1 VKIAGGVR
9 LDLTFLAKNS
19 PNSKNTLDP
28 PVKALNNL
36 GWNMDAPIP
45 SEILDRVTTF
55 GELLRYLRR
64 RAGLTQTALSI
75 AVGYSDAQISR
86 LEQNLRLPNFAT
98 VQARFLPV
106 LRLKHEPAA
115 RERLQELAQQAQQQ
129 RTDIHLGAEVR
140 SGRPSIAVLPF
151 LNISTDAE
159 NDYFCEGLAEEL
171 INALTKIKGF
181 FVVARGSAFSFRGKE
196 IDVREIGRRLNVD
209 TILEG
214 SIQKLGDRLRVTAQL
229 IDAGNGFH
237 FWSERFDCQMTDI
250 FAIQDEITLA
260 IVKQLKVELLAKE
273 RAAVLSKKQES
284 LESYNLYL
292 KGRFYWAQRPQGIA
306 KAVEYFEQAIDRE
319 PTSARARAG
328 LADCYVTLGSWEN
341 GTLPPIEAMAK
352 AKAAAS
358 KALELDSRLAEA
370 HTTLAYRTTHHDWDW
385 VTAEAQFK
393 CAFELNPNYAVCHH
407 WYSHFLTAVGRAEES
422 LSASRRCLELDPLD
436 LVINIHMAWHYQFA
450 RQYDQAVEQCWK
462 TSELHPNSFWPAY
475 FFGLAYE
482 QQGQI
487 DRAVEELQIAVKMS
501 GDVTFASAALG
512 HLYGTNGKTA
522 DARAVFD
529 ELSARANRV
538 YVPAYDIALVCA
550 GLGWRDQAL
559 VYLTQAYQERSG
571 WMTYLNVDPRLDPL
585 RDDARFIDLLHRVRL
600 NPRLGSSQLLTSAE
614 VKA

>member
-1 VKIAGGVR
+1 
-9 LDLTFLAKNS
+9 
-19 PNSKNTLDP
+19 
-28 PVKALNNL
+28 
-36 GWNMDAPIP
+36 MDASIP
-45 SEILDRVTTF
+45 SEILDKLTTF

-64 RAGLTQTALSI
+64 RAGLTQTQLSI

-86 LEQNLRLPNFAT
+86 LEQNLRLPNLAT

-106 LRLKHEPAA
+106 LRLKNEPAA
-115 RERLQELAQQAQQQ
+115 RERSLHLAQQK
-129 RTDIHLGAEVR
+129 RVDTYMGAEVR
-140 SGRPSIAVLPF
+140 SGQRTRSIAVLPF

-159 NDYFCEGLAEEL
+159 NDYLCEGLSEEL

-181 FVVARGSAFSFRGKE
+181 FVVARGSAFSFRGQE

-214 SIQKLGDRLRVTAQL
+214 SIQKVGDQLRVTAQL

-237 FWSERFDCQMTDI
+237 FWSERFDRRLTDV

-273 RAAVLSKKQES
+273 RVAVLAMKHES

-306 KAVEYFEQAIDRE
+306 KAIESFEQAIAKD
-319 PTSARARAG
+319 PTFARARTG

-341 GTLPPIEAMAK
+341 GTLRPIEAMAK
-352 AKAAAS
+352 AKETAT
-358 KALELDSRLAEA
+358 KALELDNRLAEA

-385 VTAEAQFK
+385 ETADAQFK
-393 CAFELNPNYAVCHH
+393 HAFELNPNYAVCHH
-407 WYSHFLTAVGRAEES
+407 WYSHFLTAVGRTEES
-422 LSASRRCLELDPLD
+422 LRASRRCLELDPLD

-450 RQYDQAVEQCWK
+450 RQYEQAVEQCWK

-475 FFGLAYE
+475 FFGLAFE

-487 DRAVEELQIAVKMS
+487 DRAAEEFQIAVKMS

-512 HLYGTNGKTA
+512 HLYATVGKA
-522 DARAVFD
+522 AEARAVFD
-529 ELSARANRV
+529 ELSARSQSV
-538 YVPAYDIALVCA
+538 YVPAYDFALVCA
-550 GLGWRDQAL
+550 GFGWKDQAL
-559 VYLTQAYQERSG
+559 DYLAQALQERSG
-571 WMTYLNVDPRLDPL
+571 WMTYLKVDPRLDPL
-585 RDDARFIDLLHRVRL
+585 RGDARFVELLRRMRL
-600 NPRLGSSQLLTSAE
+600 AP
-614 VKA
+614 

>member
-1 VKIAGGVR
+1 
-9 LDLTFLAKNS
+9 
-19 PNSKNTLDP
+19 
-28 PVKALNNL
+28 VKALNNL

-214 SIQKLGDRLRVTAQL
+214 SIQKVGDRLRVTAQL

-273 RAAVLSKKQES
+273 RVAVLSKKQES

-306 KAVEYFEQAIDRE
+306 KAIEYFEQAIDRE

-352 AKAAAS
+352 AKAP
-358 KALELDSRLAEA
+358 L
-370 HTTLAYRTTHHDWDW
+370 
-385 VTAEAQFK
+385 
-393 CAFELNPNYAVCHH
+393 
-407 WYSHFLTAVGRAEES
+407 
-422 LSASRRCLELDPLD
+422 ASRE
-436 LVINIHMAWHYQFA
+436 
-450 RQYDQAVEQCWK
+450 VE
-462 TSELHPNSFWPAY
+462 PAPRVLPAPY
-475 FFGLAYE
+475 FGGGESVMLFG
-482 QQGQI
+482 
-487 DRAVEELQIAVKMS
+487 
-501 GDVTFASAALG
+501 TASNL
-512 HLYGTNGKTA
+512 L
-522 DARAVFD
+522 
-529 ELSARANRV
+529 
-538 YVPAYDIALVCA
+538 I
-550 GLGWRDQAL
+550 Q
-559 VYLTQAYQERSG
+559 RS
-571 WMTYLNVDPRLDPL
+571 
-585 RDDARFIDLLHRVRL
+585 
-600 NPRLGSSQLLTSAE
+600 
-614 VKA
+614 K

>member
-1 VKIAGGVR
+1 M
-9 LDLTFLAKNS
+9 
-19 PNSKNTLDP
+19 
-28 PVKALNNL
+28 
-36 GWNMDAPIP
+36 GWGNMDASIP
-45 SEILDRVTTF
+45 SEILGNLTTF

-64 RAGLTQTALSI
+64 RAGLTQTQLSI

-86 LEQNLRLPNFAT
+86 LEQNLRLPNLAT

-115 RERLQELAQQAQQQ
+115 GQRLLQLAQQAQQQ
-129 RTDIHLGAEVR
+129 RADIHTGAEGR
-140 SGRPSIAVLPF
+140 SGRRTPSIAVLPF

-171 INALTKIKGF
+171 INALTRIKGF
-181 FVVARGSAFSFRGKE
+181 FVVARGSAFSFRGQA

-214 SIQKLGDRLRVTAQL
+214 SIQKAGDRLRVTAQL

-237 FWSERFDCQMTDI
+237 FWSERFDRQMTDV

-273 RAAVLSKKQES
+273 RVAVLAKKHES
-284 LESYNLYL
+284 LDSYNLYL

-306 KAVEYFEQAIDRE
+306 KAIDYFEQAIDRE

-385 VTAEAQFK
+385 ATAEAQFK

-407 WYSHFLTAVGRAEES
+407 WYSHFLTALGRAEES
-422 LSASRRCLELDPLD
+422 LSASKRCLELDPLD

-450 RQYDQAVEQCWK
+450 RQYEQAVEQCWK

-487 DRAVEELQIAVKMS
+487 DRAVEEFQVAVKMS
-501 GDVTFASAALG
+501 GDVTFAVAALG
-512 HLYGTNGKTA
+512 HLYGTVGKTA
-522 DARAVFD
+522 EARAVFD
-529 ELSARANRV
+529 ELSARSRRV

-550 GLGWRDQAL
+550 GLGWKDQAL
-559 VYLTQAYQERSG
+559 EYLSRAYQERSG

-585 RDDARFIDLLHRVRL
+585 RQDARFIDLLHGVRL
-600 NPRLGSSQLLTSAE
+600 ASRRAR
-614 VKA
+614 